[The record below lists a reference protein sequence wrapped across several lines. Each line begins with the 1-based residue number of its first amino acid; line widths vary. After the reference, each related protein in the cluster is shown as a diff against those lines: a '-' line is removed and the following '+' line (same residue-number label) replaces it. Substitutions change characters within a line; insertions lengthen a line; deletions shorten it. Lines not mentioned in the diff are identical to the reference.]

1 MGRKSRLAGGLT
13 VIPTLV
19 VSMLAATIAAG
30 ASAGARTYV
39 IGVDNATPSGRN
51 FEYVD
56 FFPRGLVSGSGT
68 PTVVGN
74 GATIDFKWIGTG
86 DTLHTATV
94 LPVTTTPDQAW
105 QQIPLIT
112 VDADDI
118 VPGSVGPPPLA
129 ANNAVFFP
137 NVGCGGS
144 ADSACPYDGTGLIN
158 SGARGTAGPPGTP
171 NDFFVRV
178 NLPTAT
184 PTTVQFICLILPGM
198 QGTVK
203 VVPGEGSSPSAVSD
217 NAAAQYASDTAGA
230 LAAAAQASATAAATN
245 TIVAGT
251 ATPFVEVA
259 EMLPVNATVKQ
270 GAQVTW
276 VTQALKDPHTVTFP
290 LGHGS
295 DSVDPFLPPVCETAA
310 GDVPATFPFGV
321 PCGNPANF
329 EQPFNVAPQGGS
341 TISSPILPV
350 TSGIIANFP
359 PFGNAVTFSFTASG
373 TYPYQC
379 RIHDD
384 MVGTIVVS
392 A

>member
-105 QQIPLIT
+105 QQFPLIT

-129 ANNAVFFP
+129 ANNSVFFP

-144 ADSACPYDGTGLIN
+144 ADSAC
-158 SGARGTAGPPGTP
+158 P

-184 PTTVQFICLILPGM
+184 PTTVQFICLIHPGM

-230 LAAAAQASATAAATN
+230 LAAAAQASATAA
-245 TIVAGT
+245 
-251 ATPFVEVA
+251 
-259 EMLPVNATVKQ
+259 
-270 GAQVTW
+270 
-276 VTQALKDPHTVTFP
+276 
-290 LGHGS
+290 
-295 DSVDPFLPPVCETAA
+295 
-310 GDVPATFPFGV
+310 
-321 PCGNPANF
+321 
-329 EQPFNVAPQGGS
+329 
-341 TISSPILPV
+341 
-350 TSGIIANFP
+350 
-359 PFGNAVTFSFTASG
+359 
-373 TYPYQC
+373 
-379 RIHDD
+379 
-384 MVGTIVVS
+384 
-392 A
+392 